1 MEQKVLAEHI
11 QFSDDK
17 FTKRV
22 IFNDGTSTVFVLNFK
37 PAQSLPKH
45 KHPGT
50 NVFIHVLTGSGVFE
64 IDGQEVACKSG
75 DVFLIEGKE
84 EMAFQNNGKENV
96 SLYVM
101 LNKIPNENFA
111 KDI

>member
-1 MEQKVLAEHI
+1 MEQKVWAEHI

-22 IFNDGTSTVFVLNFK
+22 IFNDGNSTVFVLNFK
-37 PAQSLPKH
+37 PNQSLPKH

-50 NVFIHVLTGSGVFE
+50 NVFIHVLSGSGAFE
-64 IDGQEVACKSG
+64 IDGKEVACKSG
-75 DVFLIEGKE
+75 DVFLIKGDE
-84 EMAFQNNGKENV
+84 EMSFNNNGEQNV